1 MIKKSPWVVI
11 GYVLVILGLALPL
24 WGLTRISFRELSASN
39 TYEDFKAKE
48 DLDARQFVAYN
59 QKLMDQTFNLLV
71 DPFRTDEDDE
81 LEASYDLDFDKD
93 QAFSFLYIPKLDI
106 RKPVYL
112 DATYD
117 HLDWGVAQLEGSALP
132 IGGKGQR
139 SIIAGH
145 RGWWGDLMFFK
156 IDDLV
161 AGDRFYLD
169 GPTGLLEYE
178 VVDKEVIGPYDW
190 DLLKAKDDRDMVSL
204 MACHPLRPPRPD
216 RLLVNGVRVEEEKE
230 KPELEGLKS
239 FDDIH
244 NEGPDLSSKL
254 LKYGTYLLTVVLYL
268 AVFRNFYSLIRYL
281 IRK

>member
-1 MIKKSPWVVI
+1 MRKKSPWVVI
-11 GYVLVILGLALPL
+11 GYVLVIFGLALPL
-24 WGLTRISFRELSASN
+24 WGLTRISFREISASN

-48 DLDARQFVAYN
+48 DLDARQFVSYN
-59 QKLMDQTFNLLV
+59 QRLMDQTFNLLV
-71 DPFRTDEDDE
+71 DPFRDDQEGE

-161 AGDRFYLD
+161 AGDKFYLD

-230 KPELEGLKS
+230 NPELEDLES
-239 FDDIH
+239 FADIH
-244 NEGPDLSSKL
+244 SEGPDLSSKL

-268 AVFRNFYSLIRYL
+268 EVFRNFYSLIRYL

>member
-1 MIKKSPWVVI
+1 MRKKSPWVVI
-11 GYVLVILGLALPL
+11 GYVLVIFGLALPL

-39 TYEDFKAKE
+39 TYEGFKAKE
-48 DLDARQFVAYN
+48 DLNARQFVAYN
-59 QKLMDQTFNLLV
+59 QRLMDQTFNLLV
-71 DPFRTDEDDE
+71 DLFRDDQEGE

-117 HLDWGVAQLEGSALP
+117 HLDWGVAQLEGSALS
-132 IGGKGQR
+132 ISGKGQR

-161 AGDRFYLD
+161 AGDKFYLD

-190 DLLKAKDDRDMVSL
+190 EIGRAHV
-204 MACHPLRPPRPD
+204 
-216 RLLVNGVRVEEEKE
+216 
-230 KPELEGLKS
+230 
-239 FDDIH
+239 
-244 NEGPDLSSKL
+244 
-254 LKYGTYLLTVVLYL
+254 
-268 AVFRNFYSLIRYL
+268 
-281 IRK
+281 

>member
-1 MIKKSPWVVI
+1 MRKKSPWVVI
-11 GYVLVILGLALPL
+11 GYVLVIFGLALPL

-59 QKLMDQTFNLLV
+59 QRLMDQTFNLLV
-71 DPFRTDEDDE
+71 DPFRDDQEGE

-106 RKPVYL
+106 IKPVYL

-161 AGDRFYLD
+161 AGDKFYLD

-190 DLLKAKDDRDMVSL
+190 DLLKAKGDRDMVSL

-230 KPELEGLKS
+230 NPELEGLES
-239 FDDIH
+239 FADIH
-244 NEGPDLSSKL
+244 SEGPDLSSKL

>member
-1 MIKKSPWVVI
+1 MRKKSPWVVI
-11 GYVLVILGLALPL
+11 GYVLVIFGLALPL

-59 QKLMDQTFNLLV
+59 QRLMDQTFNLLV
-71 DPFRTDEDDE
+71 DPFRDDQEGE

-161 AGDRFYLD
+161 AGDKFYLD

-204 MACHPLRPPRPD
+204 MACHLLRPPRPD

-230 KPELEGLKS
+230 NPELEGLES
-239 FDDIH
+239 FADIH
-244 NEGPDLSSKL
+244 SEGPDLSSKL

>member
-1 MIKKSPWVVI
+1 MRKKSPWVVI
-11 GYVLVILGLALPL
+11 GYVLVIFGLALPL

-59 QKLMDQTFNLLV
+59 QRLMDQTFNLLV
-71 DPFRTDEDDE
+71 DSFRDDQEGE

-106 RKPVYL
+106 IKPVYL

-161 AGDRFYLD
+161 AGDKFYLD

-230 KPELEGLKS
+230 NPELEGLES
-239 FDDIH
+239 FADIH
-244 NEGPDLSSKL
+244 SEGPDLSSKL

>member
-1 MIKKSPWVVI
+1 MRKKSPWVII

-24 WGLTRISFRELSASN
+24 WGLTRISLRELSASRS
-39 TYEDFKAKE
+39 YEDFKGQE

-59 QKLMDQTFNLLV
+59 QRLMDQSFNLLV
-71 DPFRTDEDDE
+71 DPFNDDQDEV
-81 LEASYDLDFDKD
+81 EANYDLDFDKD
-93 QAFSFLYIPKLDI
+93 QAFSYLFIPKLDI

-139 SIIAGH
+139 SVIAGH
-145 RGWWGDLMFFK
+145 RGWWGDLMFLK
-156 IDDLV
+156 IEDLV

-169 GPTGLLEYE
+169 GPTGLLTYE
-178 VVDKEVIGPYDW
+178 VVDHEVIGPYDW
-190 DLLKAKDDRDMVSL
+190 DLLKAKEDLDMVSL

-216 RLLVNGVRVEEEKE
+216 RLLVNAVRVVEEEE
-230 KPELEGLKS
+230 PELIEMKS
-239 FDDIH
+239 FADIH
-244 NEGPDLSSKL
+244 DQEPDLSSKL
-254 LKYGTYLLTVVLYL
+254 LKYGTYGLTVVLYL
-268 AVFRNFYSLIRYL
+268 AIFRNFYSLIRYL

>member
-1 MIKKSPWVVI
+1 MKKKSPWVVI

>member
-1 MIKKSPWVVI
+1 MRKKSPWVVI
-11 GYVLVILGLALPL
+11 GYVLVIFGLALPL

-48 DLDARQFVAYN
+48 DLDARQFVSYN
-59 QKLMDQTFNLLV
+59 QRLMDQTFNLLV
-71 DPFRTDEDDE
+71 DPFRDDQEGE

-106 RKPVYL
+106 IKPVYL

-161 AGDRFYLD
+161 AGDKFYLD

-190 DLLKAKDDRDMVSL
+190 DLLKAKADRDMVSL

-230 KPELEGLKS
+230 NPELEGLES
-239 FDDIH
+239 FADIH
-244 NEGPDLSSKL
+244 SEGPDFSSKL